1 MYCGAECAA
10 AADEVRDWR
19 RNHEPKANLW
29 GTGSRLTRRMPRS
42 PVTRTAEG
50 RAEGERWY
58 ALRVCTRRE
67 TRIQTELQKQQIEA
81 YFPTFPE
88 ESRWSDRVKVIDRP
102 LFPGYL
108 FCRMDL
114 ARGLDVLQITG
125 VLQIL
130 ASNLSPQPIPDH
142 EIEGVRRAVESN
154 LPCGRCP
161 YVAGNAVTVLSG
173 PLAGQT
179 GIVKRSKGTTRLIVV
194 LTLLNRAVSVEIDA
208 ADLTLQGK
216 AA

>member
-1 MYCGAECAA
+1 
-10 AADEVRDWR
+10 
-19 RNHEPKANLW
+19 
-29 GTGSRLTRRMPRS
+29 MPRS

-50 RAEGERWY
+50 RVDGEHWY
-58 ALRVCTRRE
+58 ALRVCSRRE
-67 TRIQTELQKQQIEA
+67 TRIQIELQKQQIES

-88 ESRWSDRVKVIDRP
+88 ESRWSDRVKVIDRA

-108 FCRMDL
+108 FCRVDL
-114 ARGLDVLQITG
+114 ARGLEVLQIPG

-142 EIEGVRRAVESN
+142 EIEGVRRAVESK

-161 YVAGNAVTVLSG
+161 YVAGDAVTVQSG

-179 GIVKRSKGTTRLIVV
+179 GIVTRSKGITRLIVV